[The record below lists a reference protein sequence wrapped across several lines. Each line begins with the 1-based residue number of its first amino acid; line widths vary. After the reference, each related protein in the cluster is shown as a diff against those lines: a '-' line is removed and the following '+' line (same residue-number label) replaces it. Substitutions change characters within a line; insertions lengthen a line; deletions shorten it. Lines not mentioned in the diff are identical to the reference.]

1 MRAWVRRVLLSR
13 PWVAFGLLVISF
25 LVFGA
30 LTVNLLFLLRAN
42 LALLAEHG
50 WQAAMDGGAMQLLEI
65 VLSGILG
72 MGAYIVFKS
81 CEYRLVHWLTDKE
94 QG

>member
-1 MRAWVRRVLLSR
+1 MRNWVQRVLLSR
-13 PWVAFGLLVISF
+13 PWVAFLLLVVSF

-30 LTVNLLFLLRAN
+30 LTVNLLFVLRAN

-50 WQAAMDGGAMQLLEI
+50 WQAAMDGAAMQLVEI

-72 MGAYIVFKS
+72 MLAYIVFKAS
-81 CEYRLVHWLTDKE
+81 EYRLVHWLTDKE
-94 QG
+94 H

>member
-1 MRAWVRRVLLSR
+1 MRSWVQRVLLSR
-13 PWVAFGLLVISF
+13 PWVAFGLLVLSF

-30 LTVNLLFLLRAN
+30 LTVNLLFVLRAN

-50 WQAAMDGGAMQLLEI
+50 WQAAMDGAAMQLLEI

-72 MGAYIVFKS
+72 MLAYIVFKA

-94 QG
+94 H